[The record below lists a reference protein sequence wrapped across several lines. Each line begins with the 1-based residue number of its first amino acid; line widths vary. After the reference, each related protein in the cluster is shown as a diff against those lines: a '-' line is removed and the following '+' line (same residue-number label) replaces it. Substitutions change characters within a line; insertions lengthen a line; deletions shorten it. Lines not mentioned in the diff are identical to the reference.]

1 VKSDL
6 LTQLN
11 DYGKY
16 VEDRLPTITADDAT
30 VSEDNAPVPTY
41 PTLRIQPVRRVPG
54 WAVAALATLVVLV
67 VVGGAALLFRG
78 DAPVTDPAS
87 PTTIP
92 AFPTTPSTQ
101 PEVVTPTTQPAVLP
115 PVISGDPIDGT
126 AIGTTL
132 TGVGM
137 PGDINAGEKWVW
149 VDDATALYRIDPTTL
164 ETTAVAYGRNSDQ
177 QRTITISGNGPWVRD
192 PSFGDIVRVDP
203 DTGTL
208 AFDWLFPG
216 EEGYVSKVVA
226 GGDALWATAFRGGDG
241 DEILKLDHETGAV
254 IASVIADGSIL
265 DPLIFEDGSL
275 WAITWRGGA
284 NDSYVVVR
292 FDTALQ
298 VVAEIELPNVRPGFF
313 WNDQMVSGDGHIFL
327 TGYVCDCPDPW
338 NPDDPIGRIIRI
350 DPATN
355 TITTKPIEG
364 VDDYGE
370 NLDLGFGPFLD
381 LAYGDGWLWGVR
393 LVDDW
398 DTRDIVRIDPD
409 TLAIVGG
416 PITTEPLPWAIEVA
430 FGRLWITHINEGII
444 TTIELADLN

>member
-1 VKSDL
+1 MKSDL

-16 VEDRLPTITADDAT
+16 VEDRLPIITADDVT
-30 VSEDNAPVPTY
+30 VPADNAPIQTY
-41 PTLRIQPVRRVPG
+41 PTRSRVPG
-54 WAVAALATLVVLV
+54 WAVAALAALVVLV

-87 PTTIP
+87 PTII
-92 AFPTTPSTQ
+92 
-101 PEVVTPTTQPAVLP
+101 TPTTQPAVLP
-115 PVISGDPIDGT
+115 PGISSDPVDGT

-132 TGVGM
+132 TGVDT
-137 PGDINAGEKWVW
+137 PGDINAGEKWLW
-149 VDDATALYRIDPTTL
+149 VDDSSALYRIDPTTL
-164 ETTAVAYGRNSDQ
+164 EMTPVDYGRISPQ
-177 QRTITISGNGPWVRD
+177 QRTITLSSNGPWVTD
-192 PSFGDIVRVDP
+192 PDSGDVVRVDA
-203 DTGTL
+203 DTATL
-208 AFDWLFPG
+208 ALDWLFPSDTI
-216 EEGYVSKVVA
+216 YVHNLVA
-226 GGDALWATAFRGGDG
+226 GGEALWANATSEDRM
-241 DEILKLDHETGAV
+241 EILKLDPDTGAV
-254 IASVIADGSIL
+254 IARVNADQSVFN
-265 DPLIFEDGSL
+265 PLVFEDDSL
-275 WAITWRGGA
+275 WATWWRDSP
-284 NDSYVVVR
+284 NRSYVVVR
-292 FDTALQ
+292 FDTELE

-313 WNDQMVSGDGHIFL
+313 FNDQMVSGDGHIFL

-338 NPDDPIGRIIRI
+338 NPDDPIGRIVRI

-364 VDDYGE
+364 VDDYADQ
-370 NLDLGFGPFLD
+370 DLGFGPFLD

-409 TLAIVGG
+409 TLEIVGG

-444 TTIELADLN
+444 TIIDLADLN